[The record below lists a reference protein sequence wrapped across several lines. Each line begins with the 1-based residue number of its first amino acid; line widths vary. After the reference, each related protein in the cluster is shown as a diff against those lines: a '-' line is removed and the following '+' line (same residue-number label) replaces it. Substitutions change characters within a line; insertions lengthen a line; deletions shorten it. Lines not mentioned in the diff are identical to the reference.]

1 MGQYH
6 RLINITMKEYVDP
19 WAIGGMGK
27 HYEQLWNH
35 KSLQDAL
42 YCLVIAQGNDKRG
55 GGDLHGS
62 DMLGRWAG
70 HRCAIVGDYYTDP
83 EDDRRFKNL
92 FYGVEKRIGWVDIS
106 EQVVQMFKDIDL

>member
-35 KSLQDAL
+35 RSLQDAL

-70 HRCAIVGDYYTDP
+70 HRCAIVGDYYTDS
-83 EDDRRFKNL
+83 
-92 FYGVEKRIGWVDIS
+92 RISTYDYERKSTRSAYEHRDHCLGTS
-106 EQVVQMFKDIDL
+106 QREL